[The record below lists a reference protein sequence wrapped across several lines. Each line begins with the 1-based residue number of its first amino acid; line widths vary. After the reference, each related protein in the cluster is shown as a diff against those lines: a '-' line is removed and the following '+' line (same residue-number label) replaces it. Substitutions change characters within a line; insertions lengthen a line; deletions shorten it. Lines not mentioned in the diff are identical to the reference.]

1 MGRYT
6 NCGSSEFNWNEKKD
20 LQTQLVDLKLD
31 ISGDGEKVIKQS
43 PEAGAKVKEGSKITS
58 GIKGNIVR
66 FMVQL
71 VEVSSL

>member
-1 MGRYT
+1 M
-6 NCGSSEFNWNEKKD
+6 NEKKD

-43 PEAGAKVKEGSKITS
+43 PGAKVKEGSKLEFTS

>member
-43 PEAGAKVKEGSKITS
+43 PEAGAKVKEGSKIR
-58 GIKGNIVR
+58 IYFGN
-66 FMVQL
+66 
-71 VEVSSL
+71 

>member
-1 MGRYT
+1 M
-6 NCGSSEFNWNEKKD
+6 
-20 LQTQLVDLKLD
+20 
-31 ISGDGEKVIKQS
+31 EKVIKQS
-43 PEAGAKVKEGSKITS
+43 PEAGAKVKKAQKLEFTS